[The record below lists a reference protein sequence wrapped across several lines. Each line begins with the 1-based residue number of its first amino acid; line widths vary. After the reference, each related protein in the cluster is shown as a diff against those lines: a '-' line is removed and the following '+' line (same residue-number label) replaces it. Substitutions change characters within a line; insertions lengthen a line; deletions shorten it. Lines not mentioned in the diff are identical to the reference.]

1 MDKDLLR
8 LQTGDSTAEGLGLI
22 PLLST
27 RLRAQGQGAERKKIK
42 PKDQNSRPPSHFPA
56 LGSEW
61 AHSSI
66 AKNGSC
72 ILEWFHL
79 ISQILWISL
88 AECPLGRTPH
98 FLEVEAMRKQCVSTS
113 LVPWS
118 QQTFLP
124 PWSHLQ
130 IQLLQK
136 TAPLHWLHAELAPAL
151 FEVFNATFNTSLH
164 PLPGP
169 WCLHRAA
176 AQGLGLKLALCIVQ
190 GKENP
195 ADSAESHGIGVSTA
209 CSQSRAPHQQT
220 QGRAAGSWR
229 VDAWQGLFS
238 WHLGYGEGWRWLHGI
253 WPKRWE
259 NHRVAPAS
267 DSALTVSA
275 HRKAGAVTFLK
286 FSFQPEVLGFDLRST
301 SLLSPCLGPTQLSSW
316 LACSWSW
323 FKCLSS
329 SRYNNRNFDSLTK
342 KSTQIPRYSK
352 FPSEAPSRGWADMI
366 CLSPVP
372 HGQARDHKSLSVS
385 HMQTEMDCLTVLGP
399 EGQD

>member
-1 MDKDLLR
+1 MESTLAPAWHEAGNPCQSTLLSWHPYPYWIFQAPSEAGKERPSSQLYCWGWGLGVDKDLLR

-27 RLRAQGQGAERKKIK
+27 RLCAQGQGAERKKIK

-66 AKNGSC
+66 AKSVSC
-72 ILEWFHL
+72 NLEWFHL

-136 TAPLHWLHAELAPAL
+136 TAPLHWLCAELAPAL

-220 QGRAAGSWR
+220 QGTAAGSWR

-238 WHLGYGEGWRWLHGI
+238 WHLGYSEGWRWLHGI

-259 NHRVAPAS
+259 NHR
-267 DSALTVSA
+267 
-275 HRKAGAVTFLK
+275 
-286 FSFQPEVLGFDLRST
+286 E
-301 SLLSPCLGPTQLSSW
+301 SLLPLTLPSWCLHTGKQEL
-316 LACSWSW
+316 
-323 FKCLSS
+323 
-329 SRYNNRNFDSLTK
+329 
-342 KSTQIPRYSK
+342 
-352 FPSEAPSRGWADMI
+352 
-366 CLSPVP
+366 
-372 HGQARDHKSLSVS
+372 
-385 HMQTEMDCLTVLGP
+385 
-399 EGQD
+399 